1 MTQLTLNLG
10 QQTKLTVL
18 TGDCA
23 QLLPS
28 LETESIQCC
37 VTSPP
42 YWGLRDYDHPNQ
54 IGAEPSPEQYVQ
66 NLVDIFRLVRKT
78 LRPEGTLWLNVGDG
92 YARNGGTGKCG
103 PNAVVGNTKKL
114 IQKRNCKVPEVWGLK
129 DRDLM
134 GLPWRVAFSL
144 QADGWILR
152 SKITWI
158 KKRRCLRVSKTVPQT
173 QLKRSFCLP
182 NPPIII
188 TTHKPFAKIQGQIYA
203 IIGCL
208 DQTQEIMAI
217 LPHFRGSLPDDVF
230 CWARVLEM
238 WCLIRS
244 VDQERL
250 GLWPM
255 R

>member
-114 IQKRNCKVPEVWGLK
+114 IQKRNCKVP
-129 DRDLM
+129 D
-134 GLPWRVAFSL
+134 
-144 QADGWILR
+144 
-152 SKITWI
+152 
-158 KKRRCLRVSKTVPQT
+158 
-173 QLKRSFCLP
+173 
-182 NPPIII
+182 PPIII

-208 DQTQEIMAI
+208 DQIQEIMAI